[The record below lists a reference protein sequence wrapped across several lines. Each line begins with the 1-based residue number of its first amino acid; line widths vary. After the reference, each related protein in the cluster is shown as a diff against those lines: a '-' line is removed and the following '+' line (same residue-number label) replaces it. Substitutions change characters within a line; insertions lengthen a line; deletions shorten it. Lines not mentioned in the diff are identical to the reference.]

1 MYLQLFRNT
10 RFLRIW
16 AAQICS
22 GLAANL
28 LNFALV
34 IRVYDLAQ
42 GSRYANVAVSLLIVS
57 FALPSVIFAVV
68 AGAYVDR
75 WDRKKVLL
83 WSNLIRAVLVLLF
96 LVFEKNLFAVY
107 GLVFLISIFTQF
119 FIPAEA
125 AALPRLVRKDQLLT
139 TNSLFLFSF
148 YASFVI
154 GYSLAGPAVG
164 LFGPQSTYIIMSGAF
179 GLAALLVLGLPQ
191 LKPEEG
197 TAHGRTVSSVLSQVR
212 ESLGEILRTKTLFF
226 PLLNLTISQAV
237 IGVIAVLAPAL
248 ATILFH
254 QSLTAASVKLI
265 VPAAVAM
272 VIGAILV
279 GQWGKKANKVKLINY
294 GIALGAA
301 SLFALGMVHRVDD
314 WPMFI
319 AIVIAISAVMGFANA
334 LVTVSAQTL
343 LQLNTSDQ
351 QRGKVFGALNMLI
364 NIAAL
369 VPVVL
374 AGISADIISPT
385 AVLVGA
391 AALLAAFGVVQRVTF
406 GKIALK
412 NA

>member
-16 AAQICS
+16 AAQLSS

-57 FALPSVIFAVV
+57 FALPSVVFAVF

-96 LVFEKNLFAVY
+96 LLFESNLFAVY
-107 GLVFLISIFTQF
+107 GLVFLISICTQF

-125 AALPRLVRKDQLLT
+125 AALPRLVKKSQLLS

-148 YASFVI
+148 YASFVV

-164 LFGPQSTYIIMSGAF
+164 IFGPRSTYIIMSVAF
-179 GLAALLVLGLPQ
+179 GLAAVLVLGLPQ
-191 LKPEEG
+191 LKPEKPP
-197 TAHGRTVSSVLSQVR
+197 RTTHIFASVLKQVR
-212 ESLGEILRTKTLFF
+212 ESMGEILHTKTLLF
-226 PLLNLTISQAV
+226 PLLNLAIAQAV

-248 ATILFH
+248 ASILFH

-265 VPAAVAM
+265 VPAALAM
-272 VIGAILV
+272 VLGAILV
-279 GQWGKKANKVKLINY
+279 GQLGKKVNKVRMINY
-294 GIALGAA
+294 GIVLAVFSLLG
-301 SLFALGMVHRVDD
+301 LGLVHRVQD
-314 WPMFI
+314 WPVF
-319 AIVIAISAVMGFANA
+319 IVIVISVSALMGLANA
-334 LVTVSAQTL
+334 FVTVSAQTL
-343 LQLNTSDQ
+343 LQINTSDE
-351 QRGKVFGALNMLI
+351 QRGKVFGALNMLV
-364 NIAAL
+364 NVAAL
-369 VPVVL
+369 IPVIL
-374 AGISADIISPT
+374 AGISADILSPT
-385 AVLVGA
+385 TVLIG
-391 AALLAAFGVVQRVTF
+391 AALLLAVFGIFQRFAFRGV
-406 GKIALK
+406 ALK
-412 NA
+412 SI